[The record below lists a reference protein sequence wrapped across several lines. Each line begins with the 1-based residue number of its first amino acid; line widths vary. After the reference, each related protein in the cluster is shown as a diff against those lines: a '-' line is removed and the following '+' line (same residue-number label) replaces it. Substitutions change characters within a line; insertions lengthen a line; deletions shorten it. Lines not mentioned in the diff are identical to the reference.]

1 MLTEEKGLKRGIS
14 IYSYS
19 AEFGTTKTLEDCFA
33 DMSDMG
39 AKGLEILANTHI
51 ENYPYPTD
59 EWVSNW
65 FKLIKKYDLKPVE
78 YGHWIDSHVL
88 GYRELTTEETAIA
101 LIRDIKLA
109 ARLGFHIMRTKMSV
123 IDDDLMPIKNWREV
137 ITRVLPTAEAYDV
150 CLCPEIHVPA
160 NLKSDMVKQYTDFI
174 DETGTK
180 NFGLN
185 IDLSSLRTKWF
196 ENEFHPDNFIPS
208 VPEDFIPI
216 LPYVKCIH
224 AKYINITDDFEETTI
239 PYPEIIK
246 VLQDNHWNGYLL
258 SEYEGADKY
267 DDGYEVG
274 QTLRKQHIMLKRLIG
289 E

>member
-1 MLTEEKGLKRGIS
+1 MTEATGLHRGIS

-19 AEFGTTKTLEDCFA
+19 AEYGVSKSLEDCFA
-33 DMSDMG
+33 DMADMG

-59 EWVSNW
+59 EWVANW
-65 FKLIKKYDLKPVE
+65 WRLIKKYDLKPVE

-88 GYRELTTEETAIA
+88 GYRELTTEETV
-101 LIRDIKLA
+101 LNLERDIKLA

-123 IDDDLMPIKNWREV
+123 ISDDLDPIKNWKEV
-137 ITRVLPTAEAYDV
+137 ITQALPTAEEYGV
-150 CLCPEIHVPA
+150 VMCPEIHIPT
-160 NLKSDMVKQYTDFI
+160 NLKSDMVKEYTKFI

-185 IDLSSLRTKWF
+185 IDLSVFRSNFDKG
-196 ENEFHPDNFIPS
+196 EFHPDTFVAN
-208 VPEDFIPI
+208 VPEDLTPL

-224 AKYINITDDFEETTI
+224 AKYIHITDDYKETTI
-239 PYPEIIK
+239 DYPAIID
-246 VLQDNHWNGYLL
+246 VLKKNNWHGYLL

-274 QTLRKQHIMLKRLIG
+274 QTLRKQHVMLKRLIG

>member
-1 MLTEEKGLKRGIS
+1 MFEETGLHRGVS

-19 AEFGTTKTLEDCFA
+19 AEYGTSKTLEDCFA
-33 DMSDMG
+33 DIADMG
-39 AKGLEILANTHI
+39 AKGVEILANTHV
-51 ENYPYPTD
+51 EHYPYPSE
-59 EWVSNW
+59 EWIATW
-65 FKLIKKYDLKPVE
+65 WRLIKKYDLKPVE

-88 GYRELTTEETAIA
+88 GYRELTTEEVV
-101 LIRDIKLA
+101 LNLERDIKLA

-123 IDDDLMPIKNWREV
+123 ITDELDPIDNWQDV
-137 ITRVLPTAEAYDV
+137 IRQALPTAKEYDV
-150 CLCPEIHVPA
+150 VMCPEIHIPT
-160 NLKSDMVKQYTDFI
+160 NLNRAMVNEYTQFI

-185 IDLSSLRTKWF
+185 IDLSVFRTVF
-196 ENEFHPDNFIPS
+196 GPGEFHPDSYVPNI
-208 VPEDFIPI
+208 PEDLIPL

-224 AKYINITDDFEETTI
+224 AKYIHMTDDYEETTI
-239 PYPEIIK
+239 PYPEIID
-246 VLQDNHWNGYLL
+246 VLKTHHWNGYLL

-274 QTLRKQHIMLKRLIG
+274 QTLRKHHVMLKRLIG